1 VLRRGKDARFDT
13 MRGSCAGFFGF
24 WVFQMVWAFG
34 VSLPVIFINGS
45 PAASSPAF
53 GAAGDIVGVILFV
66 IGLVTQT
73 VADLQKDAFRSSPD
87 SRGRACTVGLWGWSR
102 HPNFF
107 GEMLMWWGAF
117 VLASPSFGPSAALNS
132 TFGWGA
138 ATVISPLLTFAILMF
153 LSGMPTA
160 EGDNQKRYM
169 RTRRARDE
177 FVAYRERTSPV
188 VPLPPPLYKALPG
201 WAKAVFLFEW
211 PMYATSWDVVEEAP
225 AARRA
230 SASGK
235 DASGANGF
243 QARAAV
249 PQAEQPP
256 PPPPPAE

>member
-1 VLRRGKDARFDT
+1 
-13 MRGSCAGFFGF
+13 MI
-24 WVFQMVWAFG
+24 WAFG

-107 GEMLMWWGAF
+107 GEMRMWWGAF

-211 PMYATSWDVVEEAP
+211 PIYATSWDVVEEAP
-225 AARRA
+225 AAPRA

-235 DASGANGF
+235 DASGADGF